1 MTAVVGLESAWLEYF
16 ARAVAADLGA
26 LKNRDEVM
34 FRDGAHPRFLE
45 RINVL
50 HESIACRLAIEAFLV
65 RQLRSG
71 RHAGKSNLKKATPMP
86 SVARQTDRDAEPRPE
101 CNDDQPI
108 APNMVINRELK

>member
-1 MTAVVGLESAWLEYF
+1 MTAVGGLESAWLEYF

-50 HESIACRLAIEAFLV
+50 HESIAFRLAIEAFLV

-71 RHAGKSNLKKATPMP
+71 RHAGKSNLKRRHLCRQLPGKRTGTPSLALNAT
-86 SVARQTDRDAEPRPE
+86 T
-101 CNDDQPI
+101 
-108 APNMVINRELK
+108 INRSPLTW